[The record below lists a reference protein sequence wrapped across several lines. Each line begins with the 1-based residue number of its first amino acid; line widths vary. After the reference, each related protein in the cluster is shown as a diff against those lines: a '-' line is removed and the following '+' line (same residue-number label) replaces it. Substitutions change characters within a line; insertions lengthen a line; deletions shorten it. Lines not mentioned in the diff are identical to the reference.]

1 MMRPDRAIMTKQ
13 LQGEIRLAAWSGA
26 GDGDWAYTPWMPVR
40 GNQATYG
47 VDVLALDD

>member
-1 MMRPDRAIMTKQ
+1 MTKQ